1 MPSQRGR
8 FQLFESL
15 LIDQHISRP
24 IDRVTAS
31 RPLAALYRSRRAG
44 MRQSGRIR
52 LRHPTHPTGHA
63 LFANYDVLLTDSQ
76 GYRDAREQLG
86 PHTRRWRR
94 WPMSRVPFHV
104 KHVPQER
111 LPHPVGRSA
120 NARVALVSGL
130 PRQLGA
136 VQIPRHRRKPEGAW
150 NEPGY
155 WWEEPGARSHML

>member
-31 RPLAALYRSRRAG
+31 RPLAVCCIVPGDAG
-44 MRQSGRIR
+44 MEQSGRIG
-52 LRHPTHPTGHA
+52 HWHAAHPTGRA
-63 LFANYDVLLTDSQ
+63 LFVNNDALLTGSQ
-76 GYRDAREQLG
+76 GYRGAREQLG

-94 WPMSRVPFHV
+94 WTMSGAPCPVPRVPFHV

-111 LPHPVGRSA
+111 LPNP
-120 NARVALVSGL
+120 
-130 PRQLGA
+130 
-136 VQIPRHRRKPEGAW
+136 
-150 NEPGY
+150 
-155 WWEEPGARSHML
+155 